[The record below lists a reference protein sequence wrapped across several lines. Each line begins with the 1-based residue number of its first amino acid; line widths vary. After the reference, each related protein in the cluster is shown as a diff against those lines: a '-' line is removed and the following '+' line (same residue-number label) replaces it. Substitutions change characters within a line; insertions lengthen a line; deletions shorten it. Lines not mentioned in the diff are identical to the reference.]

1 MAGHGHDS
9 DPLHHSEEEGVKKR
23 KVIWRTFII
32 LAVITLFEFIIA
44 GIFDNN
50 MVVNMTFIIM
60 TLAKAFFIVWEFMHL
75 GHETKGLK
83 YTIALPVLFLAWLLL
98 ALLMEGNFYLTG
110 WVGKFIP
117 GM

>member
-1 MAGHGHDS
+1 MADHNS
-9 DPLHHSEEEGVKKR
+9 DPLHHSEEEGIKKR

-44 GIFDNN
+44 GIWDSSL
-50 MVVNMTFIIM
+50 VINMTFVLM
-60 TLAKAFFIVWEFMHL
+60 TLVKAFFIVWEFMHL

-83 YTIALPVLFLAWLLL
+83 YTIALPVLFLVWFVL
-98 ALLMEGNFYLTG
+98 AMLIEGDFYLTG
-110 WVGKFIP
+110 WVSKFLIP